1 MPTGR
6 NRQDLWDGGPE
17 ADAETAAG
25 LVLDLL
31 ARLARPGDSVSVD
44 GHRLTVLRADP
55 TRIRRIRIEPVA
67 PELPAAPAEGGREQA
82 GESDH
87 DE

>member
-1 MPTGR
+1 M
-6 NRQDLWDGGPE
+6 QIPE
-17 ADAETAAG
+17 TDAETVGG

-31 ARLARPGDSVSVD
+31 GRLARPGDSVLVD

-67 PELPAAPAEGGREQA
+67 PKVPVQAPDGSAEQGGSPDA
-82 GESDH
+82 GG
-87 DE
+87 